1 MKKYIVGGT
10 SAVSAKVEQQVAVY
24 GKPERL
30 AGNGRYDTS
39 VLVAKEFFNNPTSAV
54 VAYGRN
60 FPDGLSG
67 GPLAYAIGGPLLLA
81 ENNAVKTI
89 DAYTEEVGIT
99 SGYVL
104 VGSGL
109 VSDSSVK
116 TIFDAKTIK

>member
-1 MKKYIVGGT
+1 MT
-10 SAVSAKVEQQVAVY
+10 TVEQQVKAY
-24 GKPERL
+24 GTVKRL

-39 VLVAKEFFNNPTSAV
+39 VLVAKEFFSNPTSAV

-81 ENNAVKTI
+81 ENKQVNTI
-89 DAYTEEVGIT
+89 ANYTKSLGIT

-104 VGSGL
+104 GGSGL
-109 VSDSSVK
+109 VGDTAK
-116 TIFDAKTIK
+116 DKIFK